1 MMESTMNGTLM
12 LKSNKNIG
20 DLVDMGGGL
29 RFWKLSFD

>member
-12 LKSNKNIG
+12 KSNKNIG